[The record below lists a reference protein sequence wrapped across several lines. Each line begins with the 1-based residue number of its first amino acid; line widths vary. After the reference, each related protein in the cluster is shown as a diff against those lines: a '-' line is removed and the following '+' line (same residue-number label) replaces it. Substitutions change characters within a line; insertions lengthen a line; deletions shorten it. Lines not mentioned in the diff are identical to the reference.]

1 MLTSWRAPAV
11 VLLCVAGL
19 YVVARPWLFESLG
32 LVACLILVL
41 AAGLLA
47 GIGAAAWQARR
58 RRYACPDCEHL
69 FGASTMRHLLGQDWF
84 GRVRC
89 RCPSCGRVHRC
100 QPVGA
105 GAG

>member
-1 MLTSWRAPAV
+1 MTSWRAPAV
-11 VLLCVAGL
+11 MLLFVAGL
-19 YVVARPWLFESLG
+19 YALARPWLLQSLG
-32 LVACLILVL
+32 LAASLVLVL

-47 GIGAAAWQARR
+47 GLAAAVWQARR

-69 FGASTMRHLLGQDWF
+69 FGASTMRHLLSQDWF

>member
-11 VLLCVAGL
+11 MLLFVAGL
-19 YVVARPWLFESLG
+19 YLLARPWLIERFG
-32 LVACLILVL
+32 LVTCVIVVL
-41 AAGLLA
+41 AACLVA

-58 RRYACPDCEHL
+58 RRYACPGCEHL
-69 FGASTMRHLLGQDWF
+69 FGASTMRHLLSQDWF

-100 QPVGA
+100 QPVGS
-105 GAG
+105 GAA

>member
-1 MLTSWRAPAV
+1 ML
-11 VLLCVAGL
+11 LFVAGL
-19 YVVARPWLFESLG
+19 YVLARPWLIERFG
-32 LVACLILVL
+32 LVTSGIVVL
-41 AAGLLA
+41 AACLAA

-69 FGASTMRHLLGQDWF
+69 FGTSTMRHLLSQDWF

-100 QPVGA
+100 QPVGS